1 MDMELVMTK
10 WIAMEAT
17 AMLVQEKKEELLR
30 HFPAAFLYAA
40 ENLEREMN
48 VREDARALDRFG
60 SDHVLP
66 LGEGGIFTALW
77 KMAEQMASGLEVD
90 LRKIPVRQETIE
102 ICEYFDI
109 NPYNVLSG
117 GSLLAAAKEGTAL
130 AEALTREGIPTVV
143 IGRLTKGNDRILW
156 NEGNKRF
163 LDRPQKDEM
172 YKRKVTG
179 KGEKDERSDFN
190 IY

>member
-1 MDMELVMTK
+1 M
-10 WIAMEAT
+10 
-17 AMLVQEKKEELLR
+17 
-30 HFPAAFLYAA
+30 
-40 ENLEREMN
+40 
-48 VREDARALDRFG
+48 
-60 SDHVLP
+60 
-66 LGEGGIFTALW
+66 
-77 KMAEQMASGLEVD
+77 D

-130 AEALTREGIPTVV
+130 AEALTRKGIPTVV